1 MRGILGLFGRS
12 PFGALQ
18 SHMLKVKECVD
29 LIEPMMGALL
39 ADNFDEVKRI
49 AKEVMKLEHNAD
61 EVKNSIR
68 DHLPKSL
75 FLPVDRRDLLALLS
89 AQDDVADYVEDLGV
103 IFTVKRTSVPESLRE
118 PMRTLVAAV
127 LRVCSKAVEVIDQL
141 DELLEASFG
150 GPESEK
156 VMGLIVELEKLEWEA
171 DKRQYK
177 VAQEL
182 YAQEGKVSTLDI
194 MVLVEALKK
203 LGEIANSAE
212 SIGKQVRLFISK

>member
-1 MRGILGLFGRS
+1 MRGILGLFGKS

-18 SHMLKVKECVD
+18 NHMEKVKECVD
-29 LIEPMMGALL
+29 LIEPMMEALF
-39 ADNFDEVKRI
+39 AEDFDEVKRI

-75 FLPVDRRDLLALLS
+75 FLPVDRRDLLVLLS

-103 IFTVKRTSVPESLRE
+103 IVTLRHTRVPEALRE
-118 PMRTLVAAV
+118 PTGDFVGSV
-127 LRVCSKAVEVIDQL
+127 LRVYGKSAELVDQL
-141 DELLEASFG
+141 DELLQASFG

-156 VMGLIVELEKLEWEA
+156 VMHMIEELEKLEWEA

-182 YAQEGKVSTLDI
+182 YTQEGKISNLDI
-194 MVLVEALKK
+194 MVLVQALQK
-203 LGEIANSAE
+203 LGQIANSAE
-212 SIGKQVRLFISK
+212 SIGKQVRLFISQ

>member
-1 MRGILGLFGRS
+1 MRGILGLFGKS

-18 SHMLKVKECVD
+18 NHMEKVKECIN
-29 LIEPMMGALL
+29 LIEPMMEALF
-39 ADNFDEVKRI
+39 AEDFDEVKRI
-49 AKEVMKLEHNAD
+49 AKEVMKLEHDAD

-75 FLPVDRRDLLALLS
+75 FLPVDRRDLLVLLS
-89 AQDDVADYVEDLGV
+89 AQDDLADYVEDLGV
-103 IFTVKRTSVPESLRE
+103 IFTLRRTKVPEALRQ
-118 PMRTLVAAV
+118 PMSTFVASV
-127 LRVCSKAVEVIDQL
+127 LRVFGKSVELIDQL

-156 VMGLIVELEKLEWEA
+156 VMQMIQEVERLEWEA

-182 YAQEGKVSTLDI
+182 YAQEGKVSILDI
-194 MVLVEALKK
+194 MVLVEALQK
-203 LGEIANSAE
+203 LGQIANSAE

>member
-1 MRGILGLFGRS
+1 MRGILGLFGKS

-18 SHMLKVKECVD
+18 NHMGKVKECVD
-29 LIEPMMGALL
+29 LIEPMVGALF
-39 ADNFDEVKRI
+39 AEDFDEVKRI

-68 DHLPKSL
+68 DRLPKSL
-75 FLPVDRRDLLALLS
+75 FLPVDRRDLLVLLS

-103 IFTVKRTSVPESLRE
+103 ILTLRHTRVPEALRE
-118 PMRTLVAAV
+118 PMGDFVGRVLMVYGKSAELV
-127 LRVCSKAVEVIDQL
+127 DQL
-141 DELLEASFG
+141 DELLQASFG

-156 VMGLIVELEKLEWEA
+156 VMHMIEELEKLEWEA

-182 YAQEGKVSTLDI
+182 YAQEDKISNLDI
-194 MVLVEALKK
+194 MVLVEALQK
-203 LGEIANSAE
+203 LGQIANSAE